1 MQHRGTFI
9 EQARR
14 AQMVQCAVEEIAE
27 NGYPAASLA
36 AIARR
41 AGVSRGVISY
51 HFADKDDLVE
61 QVIADFYRLGAA
73 FIGERLKGLTGV
85 RAIVRAFIEA
95 NVEFFAAYP
104 VHVRASRD
112 IVLTYRTAAG
122 ARIDQR
128 RPEAAQGRAALL
140 DLFAQGQAS
149 GDLRRFDRE
158 AMATAIRAAVDGA
171 VPELTLNPDFDLTA
185 YGRELATTF
194 DHAIRS

>member
-61 QVIADFYRLGAA
+61 QVIADFYRHLV
-73 FIGERLKGLTGV
+73 ESVPLRQTVLVTTTPV
-85 RAIVRAFIEA
+85 RTAGSYQAGRIR
-95 NVEFFAAYP
+95 
-104 VHVRASRD
+104 SRD
-112 IVLTYRTAAG
+112 PDSGISSKPATSSRTGPCSELRNPTRPVTGPPAAG
-122 ARIDQR
+122 R
-128 RPEAAQGRAALL
+128 RKVSAGGR
-140 DLFAQGQAS
+140 
-149 GDLRRFDRE
+149 LRQ
-158 AMATAIRAAVDGA
+158 TVL
-171 VPELTLNPDFDLTA
+171 V
-185 YGRELATTF
+185 TTTSSK
-194 DHAIRS
+194 ACR